1 MLSTVFL
8 MVAMIGQTNTD
19 VPVLSEA
26 TKKAQERALAELR
39 ANEPAIRARLAAHH
53 QQENE
58 RLEREN
64 QRLMDRIEAVNIA
77 TGRVWSVT
85 SGSMGQAAYSYREP
99 WASGGF
105 ASVPPAGRRNT
116 PNPQTHLSTDELRR
130 VNQLLKGH
138 LRDSQDLHRQAN
150 QLYNA
155 EVIRQY
161 QLATSASYTAAWSPS
176 RTRREEHEDGK

>member
-1 MLSTVFL
+1 MLSTVFM
-8 MVAMIGQTNTD
+8 MVAMIGQTNSD
-19 VPVLSEA
+19 VPGLSEA
-26 TKKAQERALAELR
+26 TKKAQARALAELR
-39 ANEPAIRARLAAHH
+39 ANEPAIKARLAAAD

-85 SGSMGQAAYSYREP
+85 SGTMGQAAYSYREP
-99 WASGGF
+99 WVSGGF

-116 PNPQTHLSTDELRR
+116 PNPQAHLSTEELRR
-130 VNQLLKGH
+130 VNELLKGH

-150 QLYNA
+150 QLYSA
-155 EVIRQY
+155 EAIRQY
-161 QLATSASYTAAWSPS
+161 RLATAASCTASRSPS
-176 RTRREEHEDGK
+176 RTRREEYADGK